1 MNKELALDSTS
12 VTVGRKAECV
22 GLDSGGWAAVV
33 RGAQE
38 VLLWGVGSKVVSR
51 E

>member
-38 VLLWGVGSKVVSR
+38 VLTEPVFSG